1 MKIIIAESRLKE
13 LIFKK
18 LSEDLSNAEIIP
30 YGGSIW
36 FIDREK
42 KYWYLQYQMTGMLL
56 WKYDFFNSFFQMFS
70 LGKDEYEKFISDWVE
85 EALNRKVVKTA
96 PLETNRPMTVHD
108 VLNVNE

>member
-1 MKIIIAESRLKE
+1 MNDKLKKIIFDKLYQDLK
-13 LIFKK
+13 
-18 LSEDLSNAEIIP
+18 NVEIIP
-30 YGGSIW
+30 FNDSIW